1 MIKQII
7 LKVYRCRNLNIC
19 YAITGICSS
28 HETVLLVF
36 VELSP
41 HVRRNRFIF
50 NHSGSLFKNRH
61 DFGLNKSVEI
71 FFLSWKFSLMPN
83 NDLDGLGLV

>member
-7 LKVYRCRNLNIC
+7 LKVYRRRNLNIY
-19 YAITGICSS
+19 YAITDICSY

-36 VELSP
+36 VEFSLY
-41 HVRRNRFIF
+41 VRRNRFIF
-50 NHSGSLFKNRH
+50 NHSGLLFKNRH

-71 FFLSWKFSLMPN
+71 FFLS
-83 NDLDGLGLV
+83 